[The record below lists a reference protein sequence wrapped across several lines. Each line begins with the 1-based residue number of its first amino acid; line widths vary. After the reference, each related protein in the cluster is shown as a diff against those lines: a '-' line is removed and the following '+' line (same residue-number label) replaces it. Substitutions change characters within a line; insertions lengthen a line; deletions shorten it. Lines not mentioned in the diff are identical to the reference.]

1 MQVFIKSD
9 LTLAYKKQVT
19 ASIKDAVTCFILFIF
34 NLILEN

>member
-19 ASIKDAVTCFILFIF
+19 ASIKDAVTCFVLLVS
-34 NLILEN
+34 NLVLEN